1 VRVQS
6 AGHFDNEAAAAA
18 AYDAFALRLRGDRA
32 VLNFPDAA
40 AAAAAA
46 SSDPSSPADAASDAA
61 AAAAAAASSD
71 PGSPADAASDRL
83 PALSRRSG
91 AWVAAGGARYV
102 PKYALKAVAAAARAS
117 DAPPTVF
124 PLPTRRDD
132 AVAAAAAAITRAWAD
147 GAARPSVSGA
157 RSAAMQSQR
166 RICSAT
172 APHAP

>member
-1 VRVQS
+1 MRVQS

-32 VLNFPDAA
+32 VLNFPD
-40 AAAAAA
+40 
-46 SSDPSSPADAASDAA
+46 A

>member
-1 VRVQS
+1 VQS

-46 SSDPSSPADAASDAA
+46 SSDPSSPADAASDA

>member
-32 VLNFPDAA
+32 VLNFPD
-40 AAAAAA
+40 
-46 SSDPSSPADAASDAA
+46 A

>member
-1 VRVQS
+1 MQS

-32 VLNFPDAA
+32 VLNFPD
-40 AAAAAA
+40 
-46 SSDPSSPADAASDAA
+46 A

>member
-1 VRVQS
+1 VQS

-61 AAAAAAASSD
+61 AAAAAASSD

-91 AWVAAGGARYV
+91 AWVVAGGARYV